1 MGEKFM
7 EPILTVK
14 DIEKSYG
21 AESILA
27 GISFAV
33 NAGDMISIVGD
44 SGVGKTTL
52 LSIIGLLQ
60 NPTGGSILIQGSSMS
75 NLDSSERAVLRS
87 KYIGFMFQRARLI
100 GSLTALENVLLPTW
114 LFGEKKIMKTKAEEL
129 LCQLGL
135 SERLHYLPEKLSLGQ
150 MRRIALARALLL
162 SPPLILVDEPT
173 NDLDSTTSE
182 VVFAQLQ
189 QARESG
195 TAVIL
200 VTHEEKYAAR
210 ADRVLRLRQ
219 GMLYEEKILGLGN
232 HKDIGEQ

>member
-21 AESILA
+21 AEPILA

-60 NPTGGSILIQGSSMS
+60 NPTGGSIILQGKSVS

-114 LFGEKKIMKTKAEEL
+114 LFGQKKIMKPKAEEL

-135 SERLHYLPEKLSLGQ
+135 SKRLNYLPEQLSLGQ

-162 SPPLILVDEPT
+162 SPPLILADEPT

-195 TAVIL
+195 AAVIL

-210 ADRVLRLRQ
+210 ADRVLQLRQ
-219 GMLYEEKILGLGN
+219 GMLHEEKI
-232 HKDIGEQ
+232 

>member
-1 MGEKFM
+1 M
-7 EPILTVK
+7 ESILTVK

-21 AESILA
+21 AEIILA

-33 NAGDMISIVGD
+33 NAGDMISIVGE

-52 LSIIGLLQ
+52 LSIVGLLQ
-60 NPTGGSILIQGSSMS
+60 NPTGGSISLQGKNVSS
-75 NLDSSERAVLRS
+75 LDSSERAVLRS

-114 LFGEKKIMKTKAEEL
+114 LFGKEKIIKTKAEAL

-135 SERLHYLPEKLSLGQ
+135 SERLNYLPEQLSLGQ

-162 SPPLILVDEPT
+162 SPPLILADEPT

-189 QARESG
+189 QARERG
-195 TAVIL
+195 AAVIF

-219 GMLYEEKILGLGN
+219 GMLCEEKV
-232 HKDIGEQ
+232 